1 MSAMGTKFFFST
13 NHMRA
18 LIFLNPEYPNLQSAR
33 YLLLDVLQELKEGE
47 GEWEK
52 FKRELLR
59 FPAKGRRIS
68 EELLKEAMPLQL
80 VDLLFSYYGEAY
92 AVEVTALVLQAMD
105 YKPLV
110 DDPSVITWLMQF
122 TQLCLLA
129 TLNTLKESDLKKFK
143 VKLSKFPVKEGYVSI
158 PRELLVEAN
167 AWELTELLLA
177 YCDEDY
183 AVEVASEALKAFDCE
198 PVPECSS
205 CFTRKAAERLCKM
218 HVSRHRSAEFL
229 SSKINQALE
238 ELVPSEKATKGSLE
252 RSTISSNE
260 MICKGRKQ
268 LMEILEADIEHFVD
282 VLYYFYVITLKEY
295 RDICEMLKI
304 LKSEKLLSIIQERG
318 EQSCCRF
325 LECVEM
331 AHPGTVL
338 ILLSAMHDL
347 DQTPLKAAGPIE
359 PEVVSDSERG
369 NEAYRVCTTEAG
381 SFHCGNTDLI
391 CDAKEAVTVT
401 YHFDSWP
408 KHLEEQTTEELH
420 VAGPLLNIKVDAVE
434 AVAAIHV
441 PHFLCL
447 EGDDSSHVYIAH
459 FVEGEMR
466 LEKPDRVEPH
476 HAVLENPKF
485 SSLGVVFKKWFKQK
499 INTVV
504 LLYQR
509 LRLETPTFHLYVL
522 PNDSS
527 IVKAVE
533 KREVNSK
540 RIEKPPVTL
549 KPLMIGS
556 QVSLK
561 ASENVTVYPKELEF
575 QYLDAEKLQQYLELS
590 AEQMQDKFNFCLI
603 EKHTNKLVWKAHV
616 KQEELNS
623 NEMNSTQDSCLTN
636 ASPRRTDSG
645 HGGESRVMKKTIRD
659 HLESTL
665 ENLREDD
672 LNRFKFKLNEFPI
685 AERFD
690 NIPRGPLEKANAMEL
705 SRLLLGFYMEDYAVQ
720 VTVDVLNAINCRD
733 EAKRLLSLTRNR
745 PQFPNSSKVHFIERH
760 REALI
765 QRTVPVEP
773 VLDSLH
779 DSVLSEEQYQ
789 KIIAQETNPDKMRE
803 LYKLVPSWDLQCKN
817 KLYEALKAKNPH
829 LVKDLEGQ

>member
-447 EGDDSSHVYIAH
+447 EGDDSSHVYVAH

-504 LLYQR
+504 LLYHR
-509 LRLETPTFHLYVL
+509 LQLETPTFHLYLL
-522 PNDSS
+522 PNDPS
-527 IVKAVE
+527 IIKAVD

-556 QVSLK
+556 QVSL
-561 ASENVTVYPKELEF
+561 STPEDVTVNPEELHF
-575 QYLDAEKLQQYLELS
+575 QYMDAEKLQQYVELS
-590 AEQMQDKFNFCLI
+590 AEQMQEKFNFYLMKKGTT
-603 EKHTNKLVWKAHV
+603 EVVWKAHL
-616 KQEELNS
+616 KKNELTS
-623 NEMNSTQDSCLTN
+623 GQMG
-636 ASPRRTDSG
+636 SPII
-645 HGGESRVMKKTIRD
+645 H
-659 HLESTL
+659 
-665 ENLREDD
+665 
-672 LNRFKFKLNEFPI
+672 P
-685 AERFD
+685 A
-690 NIPRGPLEKANAMEL
+690 
-705 SRLLLGFYMEDYAVQ
+705 Q
-720 VTVDVLNAINCRD
+720 VG
-733 EAKRLLSLTRNR
+733 